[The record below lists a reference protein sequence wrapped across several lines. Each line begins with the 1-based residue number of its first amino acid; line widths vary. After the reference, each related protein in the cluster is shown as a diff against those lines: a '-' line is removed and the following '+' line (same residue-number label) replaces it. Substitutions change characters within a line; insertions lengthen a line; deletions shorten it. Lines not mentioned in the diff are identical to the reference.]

1 MKYSR
6 SALGLLNA
14 QYKSVLKKCLLIN
27 LGLFALGM
35 GNTQAEIWNY
45 QGEGSYD
52 VGLESNDYEKSI
64 NQTFVKNRM
73 MEKVEEYWLILLV
86 I

>member
-35 GNTQAEIWNY
+35 GNTQAEIW

-52 VGLESNDYEKSI
+52 VGLGSNDYEKSI
-64 NQTFVKNRM
+64 NQAFVKNRI
-73 MEKVEEYWLILLV
+73 MEKVEE
-86 I
+86 